1 MEEKMNTP
9 ELAVLSS
16 SGAPRTGHLKILRAL
31 GREEYEK
38 YADARRLV
46 TSFVDSYMKFTMT
59 RKSYREYIDLLRAYD
74 EKYSSERPLDEVQAM
89 AIKQEVNRRLRGF
102 LTELR
107 SFVDHAVAELEEEYG
122 GNEADEVQS
131 FLNERS
137 QVFDSSPSYRLVNKL
152 RDYALHRN
160 VVIQHMTYRIV
171 PNRETGRP
179 QSFLSFHV
187 IRDELLQA
195 SFNWTRHVPPYLE
208 TLPERFKI
216 DPHVDIARYNLEK
229 MHVAFVATKLPKVKE
244 AASYINK
251 LAGSVEEPGDPC
263 VVFNAPGRDPAGSDV
278 QDFAIRFDYLPT
290 GIATGIENLPE
301 PDELRKLP
309 GIEIN
314 FVDER

>member
-1 MEEKMNTP
+1 M
-9 ELAVLSS
+9 
-16 SGAPRTGHLKILRAL
+16 
-31 GREEYEK
+31 
-38 YADARRLV
+38 
-46 TSFVDSYMKFTMT
+46 
-59 RKSYREYIDLLRAYD
+59 
-74 EKYSSERPLDEVQAM
+74 
-89 AIKQEVNRRLRGF
+89 
-102 LTELR
+102 
-107 SFVDHAVAELEEEYG
+107 DHAIAELEKEYG
-122 GNEADEVQS
+122 GNEAEEVQR
-131 FLNERS
+131 FLRERS
-137 QVFDSSPSYRLVNKL
+137 QIFDSSPSYRLVNKM
-152 RDYALHRN
+152 RDYALHRD
-160 VVIQHMTYRIV
+160 VVIQDMTYRRQL
-171 PNRETGRP
+171 NRETGEE